1 MADIVSIQTVAD
13 TAGVKFV
20 VKMTNI
26 SDGTG
31 ESNVKKID
39 ASETTFMTEDG
50 TKKVSK
56 IWYSVNTV
64 NTHSAVELVWDGA
77 TQSTALVLGGNG
89 FWNLRDNG
97 NEILNNATTPTGD
110 VMLNTKNFTK
120 GDNYTIIVEFR

>member
-1 MADIVSIQTVAD
+1 MADVVSIQNITD
-13 TAGVKFV
+13 TAGVKYV
-20 VKMTNI
+20 VKMTNM

-39 ASETTFMTEDG
+39 ASETTFMSEDG

-64 NTHSAVELVWDGA
+64 NPKSAVELVWDGA
-77 TQSTALVLGGNG
+77 TQSTALIFGGNG

-97 NEILNNATTPTGD
+97 NEILNNAITPTGD
-110 VMLNTKNFTK
+110 VMLNTKNFTN

>member
-1 MADIVSIQTVAD
+1 MADVVSIQNITD
-13 TAGVKFV
+13 TAGVKYV
-20 VKMTNI
+20 VKMTNM

-39 ASETTFMTEDG
+39 ASETTFMSEDG

-64 NTHSAVELVWDGA
+64 NPKSAVELVWDGA
-77 TQSTALVLGGNG
+77 TQSTALILGGNG

>member
-1 MADIVSIQTVAD
+1 MADVVSIQNITD
-13 TAGVKFV
+13 TAGVKYV
-20 VKMTNI
+20 VKMTNM

-39 ASETTFMTEDG
+39 ASETTFMYEDG

-64 NTHSAVELVWDGA
+64 NPKSAVELVWDGA
-77 TQSTALVLGGNG
+77 TQSTALILGGNG

-97 NEILNNATTPTGD
+97 NEILNNAITPTGD
-110 VMLNTKNFTK
+110 VMLNTKNFTN

>member
-39 ASETTFMTEDG
+39 DSETTFMTEDG

-64 NTHSAVELVWDGA
+64 NPHSAVELVWDGA

>member
-1 MADIVSIQTVAD
+1 MADVVSIQNITD
-13 TAGVKFV
+13 TAGVKYV
-20 VKMTNI
+20 VKMTNM

-39 ASETTFMTEDG
+39 ASETTFMSEDG

-64 NTHSAVELVWDGA
+64 TPHSAVELVWDGA

-110 VMLNTKNFTK
+110 VMLNTKNNTK

>member
-1 MADIVSIQTVAD
+1 MADKVSTQTITD
-13 TAGVKFV
+13 TAGVKYV
-20 VKMTNI
+20 IKMTNM

-31 ESNVKKID
+31 ESNVNKID

-50 TKKVSK
+50 TKKISK

-64 NTHSAVELVWDGA
+64 NPKSAVELVWDGA
-77 TQSTALVLGGNG
+77 TQSTALLLGGNG

-97 NEILNNATTPTGD
+97 DEILNNATTPTGD
-110 VMLNTKNFTK
+110 VMLNTKNFTN

>member
-1 MADIVSIQTVAD
+1 MADIVSTQTITD
-13 TAGVKFV
+13 TAGVKYV
-20 VKMTNI
+20 VKLTNI

-31 ESNVKKID
+31 ESNVKKVD
-39 ASETTFMTEDG
+39 ASEVTFMTEDG
-50 TKKVSK
+50 TKKISK

-64 NTHSAVELVWDGA
+64 NPKSAVELVWDGE
-77 TQSTALVLGGNG
+77 TQATALVLGGNG

-110 VMLNTKNFTK
+110 VMLNTKNFTN

>member
-1 MADIVSIQTVAD
+1 MADVVSIQNITD
-13 TAGVKFV
+13 TAGVKYV
-20 VKMTNI
+20 VKMTNM

-39 ASETTFMTEDG
+39 ASETTFMSEDG

-64 NTHSAVELVWDGA
+64 NPKSAVELVWDGA
-77 TQSTALVLGGNG
+77 TQSTALILGGNG

-97 NEILNNATTPTGD
+97 NEILNNAITPTGD
-110 VMLNTKNFTK
+110 VMLNTKNFTN